1 MRKIGT
7 VSIKSTPKGGDGME
21 VYGGYI
27 KLFRQIVDWEW
38 YDDIPTCRL
47 FIHLLLKVNHADRN
61 WQGKKI
67 ERGSCITSFASLS
80 TETKL
85 SVEQIKRALKNLQK
99 TGEIKKI
106 STNQNTLIIVTKYDD
121 YQCFTNADNKQT
133 TNEQQT
139 DNMQKTNGKQTDNKR
154 TTTNK
159 NEKNDKN
166 IKNNS
171 LYCYSDEELKINQII
186 NTVIEILNIETD
198 KKFSPD
204 TKLTRKL
211 IQDRLNDGYALE
223 DFKLVIEKKCD
234 AWKSDPIMESYL
246 KPSILFGPKFDEYL
260 NE

>member
-1 MRKIGT
+1 
-7 VSIKSTPKGGDGME
+7 ME

-85 SVEQIKRALKNLQK
+85 SVEQIKRALKNLMK

-121 YQCFTNADNKQT
+121 YQCFTNTDNKQT

-166 IKNNS
+166 DKNNN
-171 LYCYSDEELKINQII
+171 LYCSSDEELKINQII

-198 KKFSPD
+198 KRFSPD

-211 IQDRLNDGYALE
+211 IQDRLNDGYGLE

-246 KPSILFGPKFDEYL
+246 KPSILFGAKFDEYL

>member
-1 MRKIGT
+1 
-7 VSIKSTPKGGDGME
+7 ME
-21 VYGGYI
+21 QGYI

-47 FIHLLLKVNHADRN
+47 FIHLLLKVNHVDRN

-80 TETKL
+80 AETKL
-85 SVEQIKRALKNLQK
+85 SVEQIKRSLKNLQK

-139 DNMQKTNGKQTDNKR
+139 DNMQKTNGQQTDNKR
-154 TTTNK
+154 TTTNNNVK
-159 NEKNDKN
+159 NIKNDKN
-166 IKNNS
+166 NNN
-171 LYCYSDEELKINQII
+171 LYCSSDEEQKINQII

-211 IQDRLNDGYALE
+211 IQDRLNDGYSLE
-223 DFKLVIEKKCD
+223 DFKRVIEKKCD
-234 AWKSDPIMESYL
+234 AWKSDPVMESYL

>member
-1 MRKIGT
+1 
-7 VSIKSTPKGGDGME
+7 ME

-47 FIHLLLKVNHADRN
+47 FIHLLLKVNHADHN

-139 DNMQKTNGKQTDNKR
+139 DNMQKTNGKQTDNMQKTNGKQTDNKR

-166 IKNNS
+166 IKNNN
-171 LYCYSDEELKINQII
+171 LYCSSDEELKINQII
-186 NTVIEILNIETD
+186 NTVVEILNIETD

-211 IQDRLNDGYALE
+211 IQDRLNDGYGLE
-223 DFKLVIEKKCD
+223 DFKRVIEKKCD

>member
-1 MRKIGT
+1 M
-7 VSIKSTPKGGDGME
+7 
-21 VYGGYI
+21 
-27 KLFRQIVDWEW
+27 
-38 YDDIPTCRL
+38 
-47 FIHLLLKVNHADRN
+47 
-61 WQGKKI
+61 
-67 ERGSCITSFASLS
+67 
-80 TETKL
+80 
-85 SVEQIKRALKNLQK
+85 QK

-139 DNMQKTNGKQTDNKR
+139 DNMQKTNGQQTDNKR
-154 TTTNK
+154 TTTNNNVK
-159 NEKNDKN
+159 NIKNDKN
-166 IKNNS
+166 NNN
-171 LYCYSDEELKINQII
+171 LYCSFDEELKINQII

-211 IQDRLNDGYALE
+211 IQDRLNDGYGLE
-223 DFKLVIEKKCD
+223 DFKRVIEKKCD
-234 AWKSDPIMESYL
+234 AWKSDPVMESYL

>member
-1 MRKIGT
+1 
-7 VSIKSTPKGGDGME
+7 ME

-47 FIHLLLKVNHADRN
+47 FIHLLLKVNHADHN

-121 YQCFTNADNKQT
+121 YQCFTNVDNKQT
-133 TNEQQT
+133 TNGQ
-139 DNMQKTNGKQTDNKR
+139 QTDNKR
-154 TTTNK
+154 TATNK

-166 IKNNS
+166 IKNNN
-171 LYCYSDEELKINQII
+171 LYCSSDEELKINQII

-211 IQDRLNDGYALE
+211 IQDRLNDGYGLE
-223 DFKLVIEKKCD
+223 DFKRVIEKKCD

>member
-1 MRKIGT
+1 
-7 VSIKSTPKGGDGME
+7 ME
-21 VYGGYI
+21 VCGGYI

-47 FIHLLLKVNHADRN
+47 FIHLLLKVNHADHN

-121 YQCFTNADNKQT
+121 YQCFTNAGNKQT

-154 TTTNK
+154 TTTNNNEK
-159 NEKNDKN
+159 NIKNDKN
-166 IKNNS
+166 N
-171 LYCYSDEELKINQII
+171 LYCSSDEELKINQII

-198 KKFSPD
+198 KRFSPD

-211 IQDRLNDGYALE
+211 IQDRLNDGYGLE

-246 KPSILFGPKFDEYL
+246 KPSILFGAKFDEYL

>member
-1 MRKIGT
+1 
-7 VSIKSTPKGGDGME
+7 ME

-47 FIHLLLKVNHADRN
+47 FIHLLLKVNHADHN

-80 TETKL
+80 AETKL
-85 SVEQIKRALKNLQK
+85 SVEQIKRGLKNLQK

-106 STNQNTLIIVTKYDD
+106 STNQNTLIIVTKYDY
-121 YQCFTNADNKQT
+121 YQCFTNAENKQT

-139 DNMQKTNGKQTDNKR
+139 DNMQKTNKQQTDNKR

-159 NEKNDKN
+159 NDKNDKN
-166 IKNNS
+166 DKNNNN
-171 LYCYSDEELKINQII
+171 LYCSSDEELKTNQII

-211 IQDRLNDGYALE
+211 IQDRLNDGYGLE
-223 DFKLVIEKKCD
+223 DFKRVIEKKCD
-234 AWKSDPIMESYL
+234 AWKSDPVMESYL

>member
-1 MRKIGT
+1 
-7 VSIKSTPKGGDGME
+7 ME

-47 FIHLLLKVNHADRN
+47 FIHLLLKVNHADHN

-121 YQCFTNADNKQT
+121 YQCFTNVDNKQT

-139 DNMQKTNGKQTDNKR
+139 DNKR
-154 TTTNK
+154 TATNK

-166 IKNNS
+166 IKNNN
-171 LYCYSDEELKINQII
+171 LYCSSDEELKINQII

-211 IQDRLNDGYALE
+211 IQDRLNDGYGLE
-223 DFKLVIEKKCD
+223 DFKRVIEKKCD

>member
-1 MRKIGT
+1 
-7 VSIKSTPKGGDGME
+7 ME
-21 VYGGYI
+21 QGYI

-80 TETKL
+80 AETNL

-99 TGEIKKI
+99 TVEIKKI

-121 YQCFTNADNKQT
+121 YQCFANVDNKQT
-133 TNEQQT
+133 TNEQHE
-139 DNMQKTNGKQTDNKR
+139 DDMQKTNEQQTGNKQ
-154 TTTNK
+154 TTTNNNVK
-159 NEKNDKN
+159 NIKNDKN
-166 IKNNS
+166 NNN
-171 LYCYSDEELKINQII
+171 LYCSSDEEQEII
-186 NTVIEILNIETD
+186 KTIIQMLNVETD
-198 KKFSPD
+198 KEFSPD

-211 IQDRLNDGYALE
+211 IQDKLNAGYSLA
-223 DFKLVIEKKCD
+223 DFKCVIEKKCD
-234 AWKSDPIMESYL
+234 AWISDPIMKSYL
-246 KPSILFGPKFDEYL
+246 KPSILFGDKFDEYL

>member
-1 MRKIGT
+1 
-7 VSIKSTPKGGDGME
+7 ME
-21 VYGGYI
+21 NRGGYI

-85 SVEQIKRALKNLQK
+85 SVEQIKRALKNLMK

-121 YQCFTNADNKQT
+121 YQCFASVDNKQT
-133 TNEQQT
+133 TNEQQE
-139 DNMQKTNGKQTDNKR
+139 DNMQKTNGQQTDNKR
-154 TTTNK
+154 TTTNNNVK
-159 NEKNDKN
+159 NIKNDKN
-166 IKNNS
+166 NNN
-171 LYCYSDEELKINQII
+171 LYCSSDEELQII
-186 NTVIEILNIETD
+186 KTIIEILNIETE
-198 KKFSPD
+198 KEFSPD
-204 TKLTRKL
+204 AKLTRKL
-211 IQDRLNDGYALE
+211 IQDKLNAGYSLA
-223 DFKLVIEKKCD
+223 DFKCVIEKKCD
-234 AWKSDPIMESYL
+234 AWKSDPVMKSYL
-246 KPSILFGPKFDEYL
+246 KPSILFGKKFDEYL

>member
-1 MRKIGT
+1 
-7 VSIKSTPKGGDGME
+7 ME
-21 VYGGYI
+21 NRGGYI

-85 SVEQIKRALKNLQK
+85 SVEQIKRALKNLMK

-121 YQCFTNADNKQT
+121 YQCFASVDNKQT
-133 TNEQQT
+133 TNEQQE
-139 DNMQKTNGKQTDNKR
+139 DNMQKTNGQQTDNKR
-154 TTTNK
+154 TTTNNNVK
-159 NEKNDKN
+159 NIKNDKN
-166 IKNNS
+166 NNN
-171 LYCYSDEELKINQII
+171 LYCSSDEELQII
-186 NTVIEILNIETD
+186 KTIIEILNIETE
-198 KKFSPD
+198 KEFSPD
-204 TKLTRKL
+204 VKLTRKL
-211 IQDRLNDGYALE
+211 IQDKLNAGYSLA
-223 DFKLVIEKKCD
+223 DFKCVIEKKCD
-234 AWKSDPIMESYL
+234 AWKSDPVMKSYL
-246 KPSILFGPKFDEYL
+246 KPSILFGKKFDEYL

>member
-1 MRKIGT
+1 
-7 VSIKSTPKGGDGME
+7 ME

-38 YDDIPTCRL
+38 YSDIPTCRL
-47 FIHLLLKVNHADRN
+47 FIHLLLKVNHTDRN

-121 YQCFTNADNKQT
+121 YQCFTNVDNKQT
-133 TNEQQT
+133 TNEQQTDNMQKTNEQQT
-139 DNMQKTNGKQTDNKR
+139 DNMQKTNGKQTDNKQ

-159 NEKNDKN
+159 NEKNIKNDKN
-166 IKNNS
+166 NN
-171 LYCYSDEELKINQII
+171 LYCSSDEELKINQII
-186 NTVIEILNIETD
+186 NIVIEILNVETD
-198 KKFSPD
+198 KNFSPD

-211 IQDRLNDGYALE
+211 IQDRLNDGYGLE

>member
-1 MRKIGT
+1 
-7 VSIKSTPKGGDGME
+7 ME

-159 NEKNDKN
+159 NDKN
-166 IKNNS
+166 IKNDKNNNN
-171 LYCYSDEELKINQII
+171 LYCSSDEELKINQII
-186 NTVIEILNIETD
+186 NIVIEILNVETD
-198 KKFSPD
+198 KNFSPD

-211 IQDRLNDGYALE
+211 IQDRLNDGYGLE
-223 DFKLVIEKKCD
+223 DFKRVIEKKCD
-234 AWKSDPIMESYL
+234 AWKPDPIMESYL